1 MTDIDVQNIRSS
13 VTMRQLAS
21 MYGYDVNRSGMMRCP
36 FHGEDRHPSL
46 KVYDGDRGWWCFV
59 CNKGGDI
66 FDFVMEHDG
75 LEFPKAVE
83 RIAEMAGIPISDGK
97 NGMSEED
104 KARIRQRKAERPMPY
119 PI

>member
-1 MTDIDVQNIRSS
+1 
-13 VTMRQLAS
+13 
-21 MYGYDVNRSGMMRCP
+21 MYGYEVSRSGMMRCP
-36 FHGEDRHPSL
+36 FHGVDKHPSL

-83 RIAEMAGIPISDGK
+83 RIAEMAGIPVSDGK
-97 NGMSEED
+97 NGLSEEV
-104 KARIRQRKAERPMPY
+104 RTEYRL
-119 PI
+119 